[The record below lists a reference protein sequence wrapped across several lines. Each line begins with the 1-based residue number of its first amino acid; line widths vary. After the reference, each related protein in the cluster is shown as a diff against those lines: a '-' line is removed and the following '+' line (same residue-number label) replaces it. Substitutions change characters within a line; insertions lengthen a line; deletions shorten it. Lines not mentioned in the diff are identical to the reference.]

1 MTDLPYGRGGS
12 PLQNLI
18 VCGHNQMRLSALKCT
33 AGLDAGPVYDRV
45 PLGLDGSAE
54 DILLR
59 AAGLMAPMIVNIIE
73 QPPVSAEQTGEVGE
87 FVRQKFEDGNI
98 AALGS
103 IAQI

>member
-1 MTDLPYGRGGS
+1 MTDLRYGRGGS

-18 VCGHNQMRLSALKCT
+18 VFGHNQMRLSALKFT

-73 QPPVSAEQTGEVGE
+73 QPPVSVEQTGEVGE
-87 FVRQKFEDGNI
+87 FVMQ
-98 AALGS
+98 ASS
-103 IAQI
+103 INTVFAIISMR